1 VSVTLYGLVPAALH
15 TLPLFDAPGQVK
27 TALPLRDR
35 TRLNAAM
42 DRINKTYGKN
52 ALYFASAHGALNEAP
67 MRIAFNRIP
76 DIETE
81 R

>member
-1 VSVTLYGLVPAALH
+1 
-15 TLPLFDAPGQVK
+15 LFDAIQASPTK
-27 TALPLRDR
+27 TAGRSRAPL
-35 TRLNAAM
+35 LSAM
-42 DRINKTYGKN
+42 DGINRRYGKN
-52 ALYFASAHGALNEAP
+52 ALHFAAAHNALDHAP

>member
-1 VSVTLYGLVPAALH
+1 MV
-15 TLPLFDAPGQVK
+15 
-27 TALPLRDR
+27 RDP
-35 TRLNAAM
+35 TRLLAAM
-42 DRINKTYGKN
+42 NVINKTQGKN
-52 ALYFASAHGALNEAP
+52 ALYFASAHNSLSNAP

>member
-1 VSVTLYGLVPAALH
+1 L
-15 TLPLFDAPGQVK
+15 
-27 TALPLRDR
+27 ALPDTTAFLCSIVGAMVRDP
-35 TRLNAAM
+35 TRLLAAM
-42 DRINKTYGKN
+42 HIINKTQGKN
-52 ALYFASAHGALNEAP
+52 ALYFATAHNSLNNAP

>member
-1 VSVTLYGLVPAALH
+1 
-15 TLPLFDAPGQVK
+15 
-27 TALPLRDR
+27 
-35 TRLNAAM
+35 M
-42 DRINKTYGKN
+42 DIINKTQGKN
-52 ALYFASAHGALNEAP
+52 ALYFATAHNCLNNAP

>member
-1 VSVTLYGLVPAALH
+1 MV
-15 TLPLFDAPGQVK
+15 DK
-27 TALPLRDR
+27 IN
-35 TRLNAAM
+35 RL
-42 DRINKTYGKN
+42 YGKN
-52 ALYFASAHGALNEAP
+52 ALYFASAHQALDHAP

>member
-1 VSVTLYGLVPAALH
+1 MEAV
-15 TLPLFDAPGQVK
+15 
-27 TALPLRDR
+27 DR
-35 TRLNAAM
+35 VNR
-42 DRINKTYGKN
+42 RFGKS
-52 ALYFASAHGALNEAP
+52 ALYFATAHGALDHAP

>member
-1 VSVTLYGLVPAALH
+1 M
-15 TLPLFDAPGQVK
+15 
-27 TALPLRDR
+27 RDR
-35 TRLNAAM
+35 SRRHVAM
-42 DRINKTYGKN
+42 DQPKRSDGKN
-52 ALYFASAHGALNEAP
+52 APYFASAHGAPDEAP